1 MRIYEERN
9 NKRDF
14 QCGYCFTDGHN
25 KRHCPHMKQH
35 WDANADLKGL
45 SRYEVASATIKGVDK
60 NMFPTQWHSYYTDA
74 DAVRQFRAHWQY
86 MSDRFSTKPKAKPKK
101 RKKAKCGFCGSTAHN
116 RRNCN
121 KLKNFIYVL
130 NQTNKAYRSAFYDK
144 FIEGMGLG
152 AGALVSMRNP
162 YGYNDQLNGVA
173 IVTALPTEQIMFT
186 NLKRSWSDYS
196 TRAETK
202 VLINGETAKFDLVHD
217 CFYTESESNDHDEG
231 VWSPMFSRWGRILD
245 VVSPAPN
252 RPTKDWFL
260 GQSPCF
266 DWIVKKRNQQ
276 TLMYEFASVIKHF
289 YPHNNLRAKLGAKV
303 YDQYYTR

>member
-9 NKRDF
+9 KKRDF

-35 WDANADLKGL
+35 WDANADLQGL
-45 SRYEVASATIKGVDK
+45 SHLASSHTIKDVDNK
-60 NMFPTQWHSYYTDA
+60 MFPSQWQQYYSDA
-74 DAVRQFRAHWQY
+74 DALRQFRAHWRY
-86 MSDRFSTKPKAKPKK
+86 MSDRFSTKPKKKPKK

-130 NQTNKAYRSAFYDK
+130 NQTNRAYRSAFYDK
-144 FIEGMGLG
+144 FIEGMGMG

-162 YGYNDQLNGVA
+162 YGYDDQLNGVA
-173 IVTALPTEQIMFT
+173 IVTTLPTEQIMFT

-196 TRAETK
+196 TKADVK
-202 VLINGETAKFDLVHD
+202 VLINGETSKFNLSQD
-217 CFYTESESNDHDEG
+217 CFYTESHDNSEG
-231 VWSPMFSRWGRILD
+231 IWSAMFSRWGRILN

-266 DWIVKKRNQQ
+266 NWIVKKRSQE
-276 TLMYEFASVIKHF
+276 TLMCEFSSIIKHF
-289 YPHNNLRAKLGAKV
+289 YPHNNLRAKLGAKI

>member
-1 MRIYEERN
+1 MRIYEQRN

-25 KRHCPHMKQH
+25 KRNCPHMKQH
-35 WDANADLKGL
+35 WDANAELRGL
-45 SRYEVASATIKGVDK
+45 RRLGASDTIKGVDNK
-60 NMFPTQWHSYYTDA
+60 MFPSQWQQYYSDA
-74 DAVRQFRAHWQY
+74 DALRQFRAHWAY
-86 MSDRFSTKPKAKPKK
+86 MTDRFSTKPKAKPKK

-130 NQTNKAYRSAFYDK
+130 NQTNKAYRSAYYDK

-152 AGALVSMRNP
+152 AGALVSMRHP
-162 YGYNDQLNGVA
+162 YGYADSGGVA
-173 IVTALPTEQIMFT
+173 IMTTFPTEKIMFT
-186 NLKRSWSDYS
+186 NLKRSWSEYS

-202 VLINGETAKFDLVHD
+202 ILMNGETGSFNLAQD
-217 CFYTESESNDHDEG
+217 CFYADHQTAQGEG
-231 VWSPMFSRWGRILD
+231 VWSPMFGQWGRVID

-266 DWIVKKRNQQ
+266 SWIVKKRDQK
-276 TLMYEFASVIKHF
+276 TLMYEFGHLIKHF
-289 YPHNNLRAKLGAKV
+289 YPHNNLRAKLGAKI
-303 YDQYYTR
+303 YDTYYTR